1 MSFFR
6 KFADS
11 SKELGNVR
19 TLAVC
24 AMMLALRIVLG
35 IFANFSLSFIPLPVI
50 KISLSFIPVMLTG
63 YLFGPV
69 CAAVVAGAGDV
80 FSYLLAPTALGFNP
94 GITLCYI
101 VEGLIYGVCLYRTE
115 LKLSNV
121 IIAKVADLLIC
132 TVTLQSF
139 ILQILFFQD
148 IPLYTIMMYRSFVL
162 VPMAIVEIILIM
174 LLKKPLLKVQK
185 QLHKA

>member
-1 MSFFR
+1 MSVLK
-6 KFADS
+6 KFSDS
-11 SKELGNVR
+11 SKELSSVR

-35 IFANFSLSFIPLPVI
+35 LFANFSLSFIPLPVI
-50 KISLSFIPVMLTG
+50 KISLTFIPVMLTG

-101 VEGLIYGVCLYRTE
+101 VEGLIYGICLYRSE
-115 LKLSNV
+115 LKLSEV
-121 IIAKVADLLIC
+121 IIAKACDLLIC
-132 TVTLQSF
+132 TVTLHSF
-139 ILQILFFQD
+139 VLQLLFFPD

-162 VPMAIVEIILIM
+162 VPMAILEVVLIM
-174 LLKKPLLKVQK
+174 LMKKPLLKIQK
-185 QLHKA
+185 QVHKP